1 MARDGEAAGDRCVL
15 LASFSPVH
23 PLMPVLGKA
32 KAIGVSNF
40 GVPLLKQLAADSLV
54 KVVPAVNQV
63 ELHPCLP
70 LKSLRTYAKENGIVV
85 TAYSPIG
92 MHVPLIGRGCR

>member
-1 MARDGEAAGDRCVL
+1 
-15 LASFSPVH
+15 
-23 PLMPVLGKA
+23 MPVLGKA

-92 MHVPLIGRGCR
+92 MHAFHICRRCR